1 MNLVTSAEVKEFA
14 RSRGVSLVGVTTAER
29 IRDLPTGSIHG
40 VKTLR
45 AAAEELP
52 SVRSVIVLAYHVWD
66 PIFNVVASGPVLQG
80 NYSPSPSVSNEWY
93 QLYAEVTTNKAWQ
106 VVEYLKKFGHDATV
120 PRNSP
125 FKLLAVEAGL
135 GCQGKNTLVITP
147 EYGPNVRLSA
157 VLTSAELEP
166 DEPFTDDLCGG
177 CNRCIASC
185 PTKALHPHEIDIRRC
200 LNYAVENPMALDV
213 DEDVRALEEKL
224 IKRPTRN
231 SYIECA
237 ICHDAC
243 PMGRGR

>member
-1 MNLVTSAEVKEFA
+1 LMDLVTSTEVKEFA

-29 IRDLPTGSIHG
+29 IRDLPTGSISG

-52 SVRSVIVLAYHVWD
+52 SVRSVIVLAHHVWD
-66 PIFNVVASGPVLQG
+66 PIFNVACDPRFRG
-80 NYSPSPSVSNEWY
+80 NGTPYLGGGSEWY

-106 VVEYLKKFGHDATV
+106 VVEYLKKFGHEATV
-120 PRNSP
+120 PKNSP

-147 EYGPNVRLSA
+147 EYGPDVRFSA

-166 DEPFTDDLCGG
+166 DEPFTEELCGD
-177 CNRCIASC
+177 CDRCIASC

-200 LNYAVENPMALDV
+200 LNYAVENPQSLDV

-224 IKRPTRN
+224 IKRPTQN

-237 ICHDAC
+237 ICQDAC
-243 PMGRGR
+243 PMGRGS